1 MADWKEQSLQVWRK
15 LTKKQQYSIIGAA
28 VLLMVAI
35 LGWSYWWGSKPEMVP
50 LYTKMETKDAGDVA
64 AKLKEMKIEYE
75 AQEDKDGTTILVQP
89 SDVHQA
95 RLDLATQG
103 LPRGN
108 KGFEIFDDSKLGV
121 TEFQNK
127 INYLQAL
134 QGELTRTIEQINEV
148 DKARVHIVLPEDSL
162 YKKNEKPAT
171 ASVML
176 TLRGTEELPKK
187 QIKGIVNLVA
197 HSVQG
202 LTPENITIVDGAGQ
216 ILNEPDDDKEEQKK
230 LGSLTVLQMNMTKKV
245 QERLQNDLQTFLN
258 EVLGEGKAVARV
270 NVELDF
276 DQRST
281 DRQLFEPVVDEAG
294 IVRSSQESNESY
306 SGTSANPGGVA
317 GTTTNI
323 PGYVETNGNTES
335 QYERSET
342 TRNYEINET
351 KEKVVAAPGSIKRL
365 TVAVLVDDSMT
376 QEQQDSIL
384 RAASSAIGF
393 NNARGDTISVE
404 PLPFS
409 TEMRDK
415 IAREEQEQKD
425 REDRIL
431 YIAIGAI
438 VLLIA
443 VVIGILLYRRRQQR
457 IAREAEELAIREEME
472 AREREEAAMLGAAAA
487 AQTSAD
493 DMTEEQKQH
502 VSEREAIVKMAK
514 SNPFEVAQLVKSWLE
529 DE

>member
-15 LTKKQQYSIIGAA
+15 LTKKQQYSVIGAA
-28 VLLMVAI
+28 ALLMVAI

-50 LYTKMETKDAGDVA
+50 LYTRMETKDAGDVA

-75 AQEDKDGTTILVQP
+75 AQEGQDGTSILVRP
-89 SDVHQA
+89 IDVHQA

-121 TEFQNK
+121 TEFQNR

-134 QGELTRTIEQINEV
+134 QGELTRTIELIEQV

-176 TLRGTEELPKK
+176 TLKGDAELPKK
-187 QIKGIVNLVA
+187 QVKGIVNLVS

-216 ILNEPDDDKEEQKK
+216 ILNEPDDDKDEQKK
-230 LGSLTVLQMNMTKKV
+230 LGNLTLLQMNMTKQV
-245 QERLQNDLQTFLN
+245 QERLRNDLQTFLD
-258 EVLGEGKAVARV
+258 EVLGEGRAVARV

-276 DQRST
+276 DQRSM
-281 DRQLFEPVVDEAG
+281 DRQVFEPVVDEAG
-294 IVRSSQESNESY
+294 IIRSSQESNESY
-306 SGTSANPGGVA
+306 SGTAANPGGPA
-317 GTTTNI
+317 GTASNI
-323 PGYVETNGNTES
+323 PGYVAANNTES
-335 QYERSET
+335 QYDRSEL

-365 TVAVLVDDSMT
+365 TVAVLVDESMS

-393 NNARGDTISVE
+393 NNTRGDTISVE
-404 PLPFS
+404 PVPFS
-409 TEMRDK
+409 TELRDR
-415 IAREEQEQKD
+415 IAREEQEQRD
-425 REDRIL
+425 RANLEL
-431 YIAIGAI
+431 YATIGG
-438 VLLIA
+438 VLL
-443 VVIGILLYRRRQQR
+443 VLLLIGGYIYYNRRQKRLAIEAAETAAREEQER
-457 IAREAEELAIREEME
+457 REAEERAIY
-472 AREREEAAMLGAAAA
+472 EAANAAELN
-487 AQTSAD
+487 
-493 DMTEEQKQH
+493 MTEEEKQR
-502 VSEREAIVKMAK
+502 VSEREALVNMVKSSPA
-514 SNPFEVAQLVKSWLE
+514 EVAQLVRTWLE